1 MTTLIA
7 IAMVGAAGVYVLT
20 RTLGKLGYRVQFM
33 VLCGLGLSIGFLF
46 LAFVELPSFSV
57 SVGVLLVT
65 IVFVASLFA
74 VRIFLQSL
82 EHENDEWDADK
93 D

>member
-20 RTLGKLGYRVQFM
+20 RTLGKLGYRAQFM

-57 SVGVLLVT
+57 SVGVLLVS

-82 EHENDEWDADK
+82 DHENDEWDADK